1 MDVSLLITRLVRPTL
16 LRQAA
21 TLVPQR
27 PQSRVPQAV
36 RVRSITM
43 VHVGLPLL
51 LIRLQPRRVLT
62 LRVQVVGPVQVS
74 QDLRAAQCAAI
85 LVQAVHRR
93 AAVASLAVRR
103 YVLQVAHQAASRV
116 GLRVRAV
123 SVGRL
128 VAEVVAVR
136 CYGSD
141 V

>member
-62 LRVQVVGPVQVS
+62 LRVQVVGPVRVYQG
-74 QDLRAAQCAAI
+74 LRVAQREAI
-85 LVQAVHRR
+85 LAPAVHRR

-103 YVLQVAHQAASRV
+103 FALQVALRVASRV

-136 CYGSD
+136 CYGPD